1 MKNGFRKFEAFTI
14 ENRLQNKSSILLYGY
29 FQWQKLRI
37 FKNRS
42 HYSIFETLEKVT
54 GPGARIFRNFEKKIK

>member
-42 HYSIFETLEKVT
+42 HYSIFETLD
-54 GPGARIFRNFEKKIK
+54 FEKKIK